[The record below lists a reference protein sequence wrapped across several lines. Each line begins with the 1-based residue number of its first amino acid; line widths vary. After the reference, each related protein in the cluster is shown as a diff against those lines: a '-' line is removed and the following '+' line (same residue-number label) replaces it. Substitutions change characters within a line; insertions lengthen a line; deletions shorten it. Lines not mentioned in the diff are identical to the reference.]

1 MLVSVENLE
10 MGEKMKKVIKPLGET
25 TNEKS

>member
-10 MGEKMKKVIKPLGET
+10 MGEKLKKVIKPLGET
-25 TNEKS
+25 TSEKS